1 MPSFGGLISG
11 VLGSAAKGVGE
22 VAERESVKNAQLDL
36 RKQLAE
42 AEDAM
47 TKRVE
52 ERRRVAG
59 ITEEDRKMSPEYINK
74 QGAADLARSRLATQ
88 NQAALAPDLA
98 TAEAAKYKALI
109 DSGIPAQKA
118 AIDAAEW
125 ASNAAKRLGER
136 NEAIEAEK
144 NKTKTFANDPNYIE
158 GLSKISKASDAS
170 KITVASIQ
178 EQGRRDRLSL
188 GSGGSDDKPE
198 TSMDLERRNKAA
210 KNALA
215 TQLGVPLNKVNEELA
230 DLRDAANRGDENA
243 KAKLARLQSRI
254 ADVERTG
261 QDVINYSR
269 KRKPDNAASAQ
280 PKDRPPIGSFK
291 QP

>member
-22 VAERESVKNAQLDL
+22 VAERESLKNAQLDL

-52 ERRRVAG
+52 ERRRLAG
-59 ITEEDRKMSPEYINK
+59 ITEEERKMSPEYINK
-74 QGAADLARSRLATQ
+74 QGAADLARSKLATQ
-88 NQAALAPDLA
+88 NQATLA
-98 TAEAAKYKALI
+98 TDLVAAEAAKYKALI

-158 GLSKISKASDAS
+158 GLRKISKASDAS
-170 KITVASIQ
+170 KIEVARIQ
-178 EQGRRDRLSL
+178 EEARSNRLGL
-188 GSGGSDDKPE
+188 KADGSDVKPE
-198 TSMDLERRNKAA
+198 TSMDLERRSKAA
-210 KNALA
+210 KDALA

-230 DLRDAANRGDENA
+230 YFKDAAAKGDEEA

-254 ADVERTG
+254 DAVERTG

-269 KRKPDNAASAQ
+269 KRKPDNAPAG
-280 PKDRPPIGSFK
+280 PVKNKRPITSYD
-291 QP
+291 